1 VIPELDLICTAS
13 NDSTICIYRYPN
25 PTEPISILKG
35 HTSTVCAL
43 AEGNSPNVLLS
54 GSWDKTARIWTNI
67 ESSQNAIVIEGHDAA
82 VWAVARLASGKY
94 ATGSADKNI
103 CIWNE
108 KGEKLVVL
116 KGHKDCVR
124 GLLSLP
130 DGSLLSCSNDAV
142 IRHWNSAYECVKEFH
157 GHSNYIYS
165 IARSDFWGD
174 DIFMSASEDS
184 TIRLWSLKEGAL
196 GGSLALPAQSVWSIA
211 GLRNGDII
219 TGSSD
224 AVVRIFSMSA
234 DRFAGQEAQTAFETA
249 VDIRIKESSK
259 ELGGVNVN
267 E

>member
-1 VIPELDLICTAS
+1 MICTAS
-13 NDSTICIYRYPN
+13 NDSTICVYRYPS
-25 PTEPISILKG
+25 PSEPLSILKG
-35 HTSTVCAL
+35 HTATVCAL
-43 AEGNSPNVLLS
+43 ATGSSPNVLLS

-82 VWAVARLASGKY
+82 VWAVAKLASGKY

-108 KGEKLVVL
+108 KGSKLVVL

-142 IRHWNSAYECVKEFH
+142 IRHWNSAYECIKEFH
-157 GHSNYIYS
+157 GHTNYIYS
-165 IARSDFWGD
+165 IARSDFWGE
-174 DIFMSASEDS
+174 DIFVSAGEDS
-184 TIRLWSLKEGAL
+184 TVRMWSLKDGAL
-196 GGSLALPAQSVWSIA
+196 GGALALPAQSVWSIA
-211 GLRNGDII
+211 GLPNGDII

-224 AVVRIFSMSA
+224 AMVRIFSICPG
-234 DRFAGQEAQTAFETA
+234 RFADDEIQAAFNVSVE
-249 VDIRIKESSK
+249 VRIKESSK
-259 ELGGVNVN
+259 ELGGMNVN